1 MIEKKL
7 EDKTIDEL
15 PNEDFPKLKVVIA
28 PGAFDDFEGSQEEL
42 DELMAQIH
50 AMVNDGSLFANSTAI
65 DIDDLVESDDPE
77 DQALLEKLSRSF
89 NDESPRT
96 LQ

>member
-15 PNEDFPKLKVVIA
+15 STEDFPKLKVVIA

-50 AMVNDGSLFANSTAI
+50 TMINNGSLFENSTAI
-65 DIDDLVESDDPE
+65 DIDDLADSDDPE

-89 NDESPRT
+89 SDESPRT